1 MKLKASVIDVETT
14 GLSPRTDVTIELG
27 IVLFEFDA
35 FSGEVLAI
43 LEEYSGLRDPGR
55 PIPPDSTR
63 THGITDADVRGRS
76 LDTDAVRRLL
86 RGSAMLIA
94 HNARF
99 DRGFVEPLFPETAR
113 LPWMCS
119 MDGIPWRSKGF
130 SSKGLQEL
138 LAAHGIAAD
147 AAHRALDDAR
157 NTLKLLSHAGASGR
171 PYLAELLRSNK

>member
-14 GLSPRTDVTIELG
+14 GLSPRSDVAIELG

-35 FSGEVLAI
+35 FSGEVFAVLD
-43 LEEYSGLRDPGR
+43 EYSGLRDPGR
-55 PIPPDSTR
+55 PIPPDSIR
-63 THGITDADVRGRS
+63 THGITDSDVRGLA
-76 LDTDAVRRLL
+76 LDNDAVRRLL
-86 RGSAMLIA
+86 SRSAMLIA

-119 MDGIPWRSKGF
+119 MDGIPWRDKGF

-138 LAAHGIAAD
+138 LAAHGIAPG

-157 NTLKLLSHAGASGR
+157 NTLKLISRPGASGR
-171 PYLAELLRSNK
+171 PYLSELLQSRR